1 MCVRLRR
8 EKNVSNEGGCILF
21 ICKQTHNIHNVKHL
35 LRLYVYACVR
45 SWRKHKKSTPRHMN
59 IQKSARHISSF
70 ASSYFLRALNICY
83 DERKKKIMSK
93 FSSPSYWRCQWDEPF
108 QTNHFIFFLCGKI
121 NNIIHSFIQSQ
132 FGLLRLF
139 FYSSF
144 FRFIHSFIF
153 SFFLSVHTAYSLLL
167 RTILFVSLNSMRK
180 LLLRP
185 TNDIDF
191 PFENRTFPHQWLS
204 LSHSHFLSHSMLPL
218 YVSFCLLYLI
228 YHRNGVCAW

>member
-1 MCVRLRR
+1 M
-8 EKNVSNEGGCILF
+8 
-21 ICKQTHNIHNVKHL
+21 
-35 LRLYVYACVR
+35 
-45 SWRKHKKSTPRHMN
+45 
-59 IQKSARHISSF
+59 
-70 ASSYFLRALNICY
+70 CY

-93 FSSPSYWRCQWDEPF
+93 FSSPSYWRCQLDEPF
-108 QTNHFIFFLCGKI
+108 QTNHFIFFLCGAI

-132 FGLLRLF
+132 FGLLRLSF
-139 FYSSF
+139 SSS
-144 FRFIHSFIF
+144 ILHSFGSFIR

-167 RTILFVSLNSMRK
+167 RTILSVSLNSMRK

-191 PFENRTFPHQWLS
+191 PFEHRTIPPPNGCRCLAPAFFPSLHSRALS
-204 LSHSHFLSHSMLPL
+204 L